1 MVNLNPKSISPH
13 NNTPQMNQL
22 GHDNDAQIVTQL
34 HTTLNAAAD
43 ANAKLNNAHNA
54 LGIPMTLMGNI
65 NGSNI
70 MSPHPPSTNPNYMLA
85 AAAGFPGGMIG
96 HPNMVKKRPH
106 PGEMNLQGN
115 MRPNIAAQAQYLL
128 HNGYIQMQQA
138 QVQQAMQAQAQ
149 SAAAQKA
156 GNDNSKN
163 LKNTPKITPAQQVN
177 TGGPSSNSVATPQQQ
192 HSQPIQS
199 SLNPSNVMTLQSQNT
214 MPDNMPPPVS
224 SNPNVNMDDV
234 SNFDILELIGNGTS
248 MLNPMDNS
256 TPMLSIEDFLN
267 LD

>member
-1 MVNLNPKSISPH
+1 MVNINPKSISPH

-43 ANAKLNNAHNA
+43 ANAKLNNA
-54 LGIPMTLMGNI
+54 LSIPMTLMGNI

-128 HNGYIQMQQA
+128 HNA
-138 QVQQAMQAQAQ
+138 HALRA
-149 SAAAQKA
+149 K
-156 GNDNSKN
+156 NDNSKN

-199 SLNPSNVMTLQSQNT
+199 SLNPSNVMTLQSQNA

-248 MLNPMDNS
+248 MLNTMDS
-256 TPMLSIEDFLN
+256 GTPMLSIEDFLN